1 MVQED
6 SSSRLLEMVMPN
18 VAQILASDL
27 WSESDADENDE
38 RLAKR
43 FDAYER
49 LVEEG
54 LHRTW

>member
-1 MVQED
+1 
-6 SSSRLLEMVMPN
+6 MPN

-49 LVEEG
+49 LVEGG